1 MSCKII
7 AVEGIDGSGKNLQ
20 VDLLYEKLQ
29 SRGLKCHKVSF
40 PDYEGFFGTEIGK
53 MLKGDEAVSAKE
65 VDGKSMALWY
75 ALDRWNKFKEINTAD
90 YDVLLLNRYTLSNV
104 IYQSLNSGDKEFEDW
119 IFKLE
124 HEILN
129 LPKPDIYILLDV
141 NQEISRQNVE
151 KKGYRDYV
159 GEKADVYE
167 DSSDLMA
174 AVRKLYLDY
183 ANRTGNVYIIQSV
196 DNNQM
201 RPFNEIHD
209 EIFDMAEKLLLNRG

>member
-7 AVEGIDGSGKNLQ
+7 AIEGIDGSGKNLQ
-20 VDLLYEKLQ
+20 VDLLYDTLQ
-29 SRGLKCHKVSF
+29 AQGLKCHKVSF
-40 PDYEGFFGTEIGK
+40 PDYEGFFGKEIGK
-53 MLKGDEAVSAKE
+53 MLKGDDAVSAKE

-75 ALDRWNKFKEINTAD
+75 ALDRWNRFKEINTDD
-90 YDVLLLNRYTLSNV
+90 YHVLLLNRYTLSNV
-104 IYQSLNSGDKEFEDW
+104 IYQSLNTKDRDFKDW

-141 NQEISRQNVE
+141 NQEVSRQNVQ

-167 DSSDLMA
+167 NSSDLMS
-174 AVRKLYLDY
+174 AVRNLYLEY
-183 ANRTGNVYIIQSV
+183 AKNNENVYIVQSV
-196 DNNQM
+196 ENNQM
-201 RPFNEIHD
+201 RPYKEIHS
-209 EIFDMAEKLLLNRG
+209 EIFSIAEKLLLNRG